1 MLRYGNKIYL
11 VPRYKERFPQRGK
24 RMELLEYGDWRTG
37 EGSVLYWAG
46 LPFPPCGE
54 AHFNNFIVSEEK
66 MEVKKVGSQL
76 DMLQVVVTGRCL
88 CVEFSSHPFSM
99 SVSLFSL
106 TQFEVETDSHLSC
119 CHSRHLLSVYAF
131 QEFELKVR

>member
-1 MLRYGNKIYL
+1 
-11 VPRYKERFPQRGK
+11 
-24 RMELLEYGDWRTG
+24 MELLEYGDWRTG

-76 DMLQVVVTGRCL
+76 DM
-88 CVEFSSHPFSM
+88 
-99 SVSLFSL
+99 
-106 TQFEVETDSHLSC
+106 
-119 CHSRHLLSVYAF
+119 
-131 QEFELKVR
+131 